1 MFTGY
6 INNALKEQQEASG
19 FPSYCDT
26 EEKKQKYIEEYYQN
40 EGILLDK
47 EKIEFN
53 PGKRAVA
60 KIKANSQWG
69 YLAMN
74 NNKVSYKIINDAG
87 EWF

>member
-6 INNALKEQQEASG
+6 INNALKEKQEASG

-26 EEKKQKYIEEYYQN
+26 EEKKEKYIEEYYQN

-60 KIKANSQWG
+60 KIKANSHWG
-69 YLAMN
+69 YLATN
-74 NNKVSYKIINDAG
+74 NNKIQIVDN
-87 EWF
+87 F